1 MTWVYPPVVN
11 VQLGCDVP
19 RHLSEKKRGLNG
31 DVCQGAIVHTLRV
44 EIGGRSKAKQ
54 LTEANTTVQL
64 PRKSYVRTRDW
75 HHFWMSLF

>member
-1 MTWVYPPVVN
+1 MLMCSSAVMSPDISVRTVAT
-11 VQLGCDVP
+11 
-19 RHLSEKKRGLNG
+19 RGLNG

-64 PRKSYVRTRDW
+64 PRKSYVRTRD
-75 HHFWMSLF
+75 